1 MSITHKPSEMV
12 KREYQLQEPT
22 AVAVEK
28 YAAFSES
35 TPDHIVNSLL
45 KRVICRDVEFQRW
58 HKQQTLAEK
67 KDGQAAAEAAQV

>member
-12 KREYQLQEPT
+12 KREYQLQEPI

-28 YAAFSES
+28 YAAFTES

-45 KRVICRDVEFQRW
+45 KMVMWRDLEFQRW
-58 HKQQTLAEK
+58 RKQQTPAK
-67 KDGQAAAEAAQV
+67 KRDGQASAKAARA

>member
-28 YAAFSES
+28 YAAFTES

-58 HKQQTLAEK
+58 RKRQTPAKK
-67 KDGQAAAEAAQV
+67 KDSHAAAKAARA